1 MLYDLWR
8 QLAASRSSEL
18 ALRDCATGRQWTFGQ
33 LAVAAEAW
41 PAEAGLVFP
50 AGNSPEFI
58 LAVLA
63 TWRIGGVV
71 CPLESDQTVPVIPRP
86 GAACCHLKSTSATG
100 GVARFVVFTAPQLAA
115 DAANIVT
122 TMGLR
127 PDWPNLGVISLAHS
141 YGFSN
146 LVLPL
151 LLHGVPLLLVH
162 SPLPE
167 PLRRAAEG
175 AGEVVLPAVPALW
188 RAWHTARAIPPHV
201 RLAISAGAALPLPL
215 EQEVFAATGL
225 KLHNFYGSSE
235 CGGIAYDR
243 GEVPREDPALAGTLL
258 TGVTATVATAGS
270 LVVTSSAVGES
281 YWPDCLPGLGA
292 GTFLTSDLVELR
304 KDQVLLRGRV
314 GDQINIGG
322 RKLSPETVEQ
332 ALLNH
337 PRVRECLVFGTA
349 SGQAGRGEA
358 MVAVVVGNAAA
369 AELREFLLDTLPA
382 WQVPREW
389 RFVNALAPNQR
400 GKLSRADWRRQF
412 ERGSL

>member
-8 QLAASRSSEL
+8 QLVANRRSDL
-18 ALRDCATGRQWTFGQ
+18 ALRNCATGREWTFGQ
-33 LAVAAEAW
+33 LAAAAEAW
-41 PAEAGLVFP
+41 PAEPGLVFP
-50 AGNSPEFI
+50 AGNCPEFI

-63 TWRIGGVV
+63 AWRSGGVV
-71 CPLESDQTVPVIPRP
+71 CPLELDQAVPTIPRP
-86 GAACCHLKSTSATG
+86 LAPCVHLKSTSATG
-100 GVARFVVFTAPQLAA
+100 GVARFVVFTAEQLAA

-122 TMGLR
+122 SMGLR

-151 LLHGVPLLLVH
+151 LLHGVPLLLVP

-167 PLRRAAEG
+167 SLRRAAEG

-188 RAWHTARAIPPHV
+188 QAWHTAGAIPARA
-201 RLAISAGAALPLPL
+201 RLAISAGASLPLPL
-215 EQEVFAATGL
+215 ERDIFAATGL

-243 GEVPREDPALAGTLL
+243 REVPREDPAAAGSLL
-258 TGVTATVATAGS
+258 TGVTATVSADGCLA
-270 LVVTSSAVGES
+270 VTSAAVGQT
-281 YWPDCLPGLGA
+281 YWPDPCTGLGA

-304 KDQVLLRGRV
+304 QDEVFLRGRAS
-314 GDQINIGG
+314 DQINIGG

-332 ALLNH
+332 ALLSH
-337 PRVRECLVFGTA
+337 PRVRQCLVFGTA
-349 SGQAGRGEA
+349 AGQAGRGEA
-358 MVAVVVGNAAA
+358 MVALVAGDASEE
-369 AELREFLLDTLPA
+369 ELRQLLLRSLPA

-389 RFVNALAPNQR
+389 RFVKALAANQR
-400 GKLSRADWRRQF
+400 GKFSRADWRREF
-412 ERGSL
+412 ESGRL